1 MSTYSFTADYVTY
14 VEPYWLQYL
23 GELRGREAC
32 HILEIGSY
40 EGRSAIWFL
49 EHLLTHPTSTITCV
63 DKKFQAIF
71 DANIQATGVGD
82 RVIKRV
88 GKSQAILPTLPS
100 ASYDL
105 IYIDGSHRAAEV
117 LADGC
122 ASWRL
127 VKSGGLLVFDD
138 YRWALHKTAAERP
151 KQGIDQFLQ
160 DFQTQLAVVHK
171 GYQVIVRKLN
181 Q

>member
-1 MSTYSFTADYVTY
+1 MPTYSFSADYVTY

-23 GELRGREAC
+23 GKLRGREQC

-49 EHLLTHPTSTITCV
+49 EHLLTHATSTITCV
-63 DKKFQAIF
+63 DKSFQDVF
-71 DANIQATGVGD
+71 DANIHTTGVGEK
-82 RVIKRV
+82 VIKRV
-88 GKSQAILPTLPS
+88 GKSQAILPTLP
-100 ASYDL
+100 AAFYDL
-105 IYIDGSHRAAEV
+105 IYIDGSHRATNV
-117 LADGC
+117 LADGR
-122 ASWRL
+122 ASWPL
-127 VKSGGLLVFDD
+127 VKVGGLIVFDD
-138 YRWALHKTAAERP
+138 YRWALHKPTAERP

-160 DFQTQLAVVHK
+160 DFQTQLEVIYK